1 MQQAEMTNLINTVV
15 KNQQNQYPTQ
25 SAIAQPSN
33 TNANSNSKKPQSKML
48 NAVKEIAVTTGMGIA
63 GGAAV
68 GGITSLIPASNTG
81 RVSDV
86 LCDAFIKTAD
96 SDDNFD
102 IAKKLNI
109 SLNNAETQIQKA
121 KEYINAAKIFDNT
134 ELDTEQMKTAGKN
147 LSDAAWALKQ
157 SVVDYIEQAVKDDG
171 LLKFAKKEAKKM
183 RAADLMI
190 SSIKTGIA
198 AAFIV
203 LLFNTV
209 SSMFDKNNSQ
219 K

>member
-1 MQQAEMTNLINTVV
+1 MLDKRYLIIKIKKDILYAAGRNDEFNQYGC

-102 IAKKLNI
+102 IAK
-109 SLNNAETQIQKA
+109 
-121 KEYINAAKIFDNT
+121 
-134 ELDTEQMKTAGKN
+134 N
-147 LSDAAWALKQ
+147 L
-157 SVVDYIEQAVKDDG
+157 I
-171 LLKFAKKEAKKM
+171 
-183 RAADLMI
+183 
-190 SSIKTGIA
+190 
-198 AAFIV
+198 
-203 LLFNTV
+203 
-209 SSMFDKNNSQ
+209 
-219 K
+219 